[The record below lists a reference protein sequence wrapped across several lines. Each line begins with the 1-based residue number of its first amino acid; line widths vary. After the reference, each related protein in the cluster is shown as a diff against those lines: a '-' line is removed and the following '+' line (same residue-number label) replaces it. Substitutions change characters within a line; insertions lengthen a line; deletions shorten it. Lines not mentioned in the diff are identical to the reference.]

1 MNRGSLIMGGT
12 FLVVAA
18 TLAVTITTRPLPQVT
33 PTSAASPRRTG
44 HSKPDA
50 SPTAAR
56 PIAEFQ
62 KPTTLNPQAPTSR
75 SASISLSSQAHL
87 AQPQT
92 ATPPNETGAAHTPPP
107 SPSIGFS
114 IRIPADHPEAS
125 RLAPMAQLVQSH
137 ANRTL
142 ERLTQQLGLSS
153 TQREKLFP
161 ILAKSSESYDPA
173 MQIMDAQANVA
184 PSALTP
190 ENGELAMQE
199 ILTTQQQEE
208 RIDHAI
214 NDLLIWQ
221 EIIAGLERQLAEQS
235 PQLGITTSAPET
247 NPPPPPEPELDA
259 PASTPRRNL
268 FNSTT
273 PNP

>member
-1 MNRGSLIMGGT
+1 
-12 FLVVAA
+12 
-18 TLAVTITTRPLPQVT
+18 
-33 PTSAASPRRTG
+33 
-44 HSKPDA
+44 
-50 SPTAAR
+50 
-56 PIAEFQ
+56 
-62 KPTTLNPQAPTSR
+62 
-75 SASISLSSQAHL
+75 
-87 AQPQT
+87 
-92 ATPPNETGAAHTPPP
+92 
-107 SPSIGFS
+107 
-114 IRIPADHPEAS
+114 
-125 RLAPMAQLVQSH
+125 MAQLVQSH

-173 MQIMDAQANVA
+173 MQILDAQANVA
-184 PSALTP
+184 PCALTP